1 MMIREK
7 LKTALLISAVAVVV
21 LGLVA
26 TIIGAT
32 QHQSGLVAYQGGGL
46 VAYQLFDGL
55 MKTVAFACIPA
66 GIYAILVGQDA
77 HLRHIGVQMPQPA
90 PRPQMYGGYQQPPQ
104 GGFQPQGQS
113 LQGQPPQGGYQQPPQ
128 GQPPFNPNNFQ

>member
-7 LKTALLISAVAVVV
+7 LKTALLISAAAVVV

-32 QHQSGLVAYQGGGL
+32 QYKGGL
-46 VAYQLFDGL
+46 VAYQLFEGL
-55 MKTVAFACIPA
+55 MQTVAFACIPA

-77 HLRHIGVQMPQPA
+77 HLRHIGVQLPQPA

-104 GGFQPQGQS
+104 VGFQPQGQP

>member
-7 LKTALLISAVAVVV
+7 LKTALLISAAAVVV

-32 QHQSGLVAYQGGGL
+32 QYKGGL
-46 VAYQLFDGL
+46 VAYQLFEGL
-55 MKTVAFACIPA
+55 MQTVAFACIPA

-77 HLRHIGVQMPQPA
+77 HLRHIGVQLPQPA

-104 GGFQPQGQS
+104 GGFQPQGQPLQGQP

>member
-7 LKTALLISAVAVVV
+7 LNTALLISAAAVVV

-32 QHQSGLVAYQGGGL
+32 QYKGGL
-46 VAYQLFDGL
+46 VAYQLFEGL
-55 MKTVAFACIPA
+55 MQTVAFACIPA

-104 GGFQPQGQS
+104 GGFQPQGQP

>member
-7 LKTALLISAVAVVV
+7 LKTALLISAAAVVV

-32 QHQSGLVAYQGGGL
+32 QYKGGL
-46 VAYQLFDGL
+46 VAYQLFEGL
-55 MKTVAFACIPA
+55 MQTVAFACIPA

-77 HLRHIGVQMPQPA
+77 HLRHIGVQLPQPA

-104 GGFQPQGQS
+104 GGFQPQGQP

-128 GQPPFNPNNFQ
+128 GQPPYNPNNFQ

>member
-7 LKTALLISAVAVVV
+7 LKTALLLSAAAVVV

-32 QHQSGLVAYQGGGL
+32 QYKGGL
-46 VAYQLFDGL
+46 VAYQLFEGL
-55 MKTVAFACIPA
+55 MQTVAFACIPA

-77 HLRHIGVQMPQPA
+77 HLRHIGVQLPQPA

-104 GGFQPQGQS
+104 GGFQPQGQP

-128 GQPPFNPNNFQ
+128 GQPPYNPNNFQ

>member
-1 MMIREK
+1 M
-7 LKTALLISAVAVVV
+7 
-21 LGLVA
+21 
-26 TIIGAT
+26 
-32 QHQSGLVAYQGGGL
+32 Q
-46 VAYQLFDGL
+46 
-55 MKTVAFACIPA
+55 TVAFACIPA

-77 HLRHIGVQMPQPA
+77 HLRHIGVQLPQPA

-104 GGFQPQGQS
+104 GGFQPQGQP